1 MSQKPPGVM
10 LYPQD
15 LLPLVDHLPQDAAG
29 RLLNAI
35 LNYSA
40 FGVVPPMDK
49 NDPEYWVWPAVKDRI
64 DRDRAAYTEKC
75 ERARANG
82 KRGGRPRKNQAEE
95 PEDEPEETEE
105 NQEEPDA
112 FFDNRVETG
121 ETEENQ
127 EEPGKANN
135 NNNSNSNYNSNGYS
149 SPQRAGARGG
159 ERNVENPVE
168 KQMQRIFTLR
178 QQFFNRMAERQ
189 KRLGIKMNPAIV
201 SGLYRSRMIGIS
213 VEEELLILEA
223 MEAKGYDQIPEP
235 AEWIH
240 PACGATK

>member
-15 LLPLVDHLPQDAAG
+15 LLPLVGHLPQDAAG
-29 RLLNAI
+29 RLLSAI

-40 FGVVPPMDK
+40 FGVVPPMDG
-49 NDPEYWVWPAVKDRI
+49 PEQWVWPAVKDRI

-95 PEDEPEETEE
+95 PEDEPGETEE
-105 NQEEPDA
+105 NPEKPDA
-112 FFDNRVETG
+112 FFDNLSEPE
-121 ETEENQ
+121 ETEGNPEKP
-127 EEPGKANN
+127 EKANN
-135 NNNSNSNYNSNGYS
+135 NNNSNSNDNSNGYS

-159 ERNVENPVE
+159 ERNVENHVE

-178 QQFFNRMAERQ
+178 QQFFDRMAKRQ
-189 KRLGIKMNPAIV
+189 EHLGIKMNPAIV
-201 SGLYRSRMIGIS
+201 SGLYRSKMIDIS

-240 PACGATK
+240 LACGATK